1 MPKNLKGGKAY
12 KRMKQGTD
20 DDRNMIEC
28 NYEDGQQYGR
38 ILRNM
43 GGMNLIVFCND
54 GNERMCH
61 VRGGIKKSCRM
72 HEGDIVIISLRDLYN
87 GEVGGKTAKGQE
99 RGDILGRVD
108 PKHYSIMRRDPQV
121 NQSLFTALEAMDEK
135 SRKVPAHEQ
144 GGFIFGYDNEDEE
157 QPENTVQTGE
167 EGAVE
172 GQALPAGGAG
182 RPKRG
187 GKRAPVVWGG
197 DDDEGG
203 PTFNDSNIDAI

>member
-1 MPKNLKGGKAY
+1 MPKNVKGGKAY

-87 GEVGGKTAKGQE
+87 GEGGGKTAKGQE

-187 GKRAPVVWGG
+187 GKRAPIVWGG
-197 DDDEGG
+197 DADDTE
-203 PTFNDSNIDAI
+203 FNDSNIEAI